1 MALYISIAIFLIA
14 GMLLEFTARRK
25 EATITEENSRLKK
38 ENKHTFYQLVFFLIV
53 IFVLWFLTAFRSARI
68 GNDTLNYIG
77 YFDYFGS
84 FGLQFDNEQIE
95 IGYQLLNILV
105 YKIVPNPYFFL
116 GFVATIC
123 YVGTGIYIY
132 KYSDNLVFS
141 TVLLFPVA
149 YGFFATGLRQAI
161 AMVICLYAYQA
172 IKNKRF
178 GLAILLI
185 AFASLFHTS
194 ALIMLALFFHRLIP
208 KKPFVVI
215 PLTIIFIALS
225 LSGVMDNVFA
235 VLLQNSYGGYYEK
248 EGVTDGWLGIAYYC
262 LRAVAFYVLAFL
274 SYEKKVKENS
284 LVLGMFTMLLI
295 TVSFGFS
302 INMFDRATGYFLL
315 ISMIELPNA
324 IHRGGLKHKKIL
336 MFLLGFIM
344 VLYFLVTLIIRPKWN
359 HLYPYQF
366 NWQ

>member
-14 GMLLEFTARRK
+14 GMLLEFTANRK
-25 EATITEENSRLKK
+25 EATVTEENSRLKK
-38 ENKHTFYQLVFFLIV
+38 ENKHTFYQLAFFLIT
-53 IFVLWFLTAFRSARI
+53 IFVLWFLTAFRSEWI
-68 GNDTLNYIG
+68 GNDTFNYLT
-77 YFDYFGS
+77 YFQIYSDSGINPDS
-84 FGLQFDNEQIE
+84 RIE
-95 IGYQLLNILV
+95 IGYQILNILV
-105 YKIVPNPYFFL
+105 AKISHNPYFFL
-116 GFVATIC
+116 GAVATIC

-161 AMVICLYAYQA
+161 AMVICLYIYQS
-172 IKNKRF
+172 IKNKRL

-185 AFASLFHTS
+185 LLASSFHTS
-194 ALIMLALFFHRLIP
+194 ALLMLVFLFHRLIP
-208 KKPFVVI
+208 KKPFWVI
-215 PLTIIFIALS
+215 PLTAILVALS
-225 LSGVMDNVFA
+225 ISGVMDNVFETI
-235 VLLQNSYGGYYEK
+235 LGNSYYGEYYEN
-248 EGVTDGWLGIAYYC
+248 EGLTSGWLSISYYTIRALVFYGI
-262 LRAVAFYVLAFL
+262 AFL

-284 LVLGMFTMLLI
+284 LVLSLFTMLLVTI
-295 TVSFGFS
+295 AFGFS
-302 INMFDRATGYFLL
+302 INVFTRATNYFLL
-315 ISMIELPNA
+315 ISMVELPNA

-344 VLYFLVTLIIRPKWN
+344 VLYFLVTLIIRPEWN

>member
-68 GNDTLNYIG
+68 GSDTIPYIK
-77 YFDYFGS
+77 YFQFFGVGGIEPNS
-84 FGLQFDNEQIE
+84 SIE
-95 IGYQLLNILV
+95 IGYQILNILV
-105 YKIVPNPYFFL
+105 YKINPNPYFFL

-141 TVLLFPVA
+141 TVLLFPIA
-149 YGFFATGLRQAI
+149 FSLYTNILRQAI

-194 ALIMLALFFHRLIP
+194 ALLMLVLLFHRLIP

-225 LSGVMDNVFA
+225 ISGVMDNVFA
-235 VLLQNSYGGYYEK
+235 ILLQNSYGGYYES
-248 EGVTDGWLGIAYYC
+248 EMVTDGWLGITYYC
-262 LRAVAFYVLAFL
+262 LRAVSFYLLAFL
-274 SYEKKVKENS
+274 SYEKKAKENS

-302 INMFDRATGYFLL
+302 LSLFSRVTNYFVLV
-315 ISMIELPNA
+315 SMVELPNA

-344 VLYFLVTLIIRPKWN
+344 VLYFLVTLIIRPEWN
-359 HLYPYQF
+359 NLYPYQF
-366 NWQ
+366 NWN

>member
-14 GMLLEFTARRK
+14 GMLLEFTANRK

-53 IFVLWFLTAFRSARI
+53 IFVLWFLTAFRSVII
-68 GNDTLNYIG
+68 GNDTLNYVR
-77 YFDYFGS
+77 YFQVFGQGGIDPNS
-84 FGLQFDNEQIE
+84 RIE
-95 IGYQLLNILV
+95 IGYQILNILV
-105 YKIVPNPYFFL
+105 YKISPNPYFFL
-116 GFVATIC
+116 GVVATIC
-123 YVGTGIYIY
+123 YLGTGIYIY
-132 KYSDNLVFS
+132 KYSDNIVFS
-141 TVLLFPVA
+141 TLLLFPVA
-149 YGFFATGLRQAI
+149 YSFFASGLRQAI
-161 AMVICLYAYQA
+161 AMVICLFAYQA

-178 GLAILLI
+178 GFAILLI

-194 ALIMLALFFHRLIP
+194 ALLMLVLLFHRLIP

-215 PLTIIFIALS
+215 PLTVIFIALS
-225 LSGVMDNVFA
+225 ISGVMDNVFA
-235 VLLQNSYGGYYEK
+235 IIMGSYGGYYELDRI
-248 EGVTDGWLGIAYYC
+248 TDGWLGIAYYC
-262 LRAVAFYVLAFL
+262 IRALVFYGIAFL

-284 LVLGMFTMLLI
+284 LVLSLFTTLLI

-302 INMFDRATGYFLL
+302 LNLFSRATNYFLL
-315 ISMIELPNA
+315 ISMVELPNA

-344 VLYFLVTLIIRPKWN
+344 VLYFLVTLIIRPEWN
-359 HLYPYQF
+359 RLYPYQF

>member
-14 GMLLEFTARRK
+14 GMLLEFTAKRK
-25 EATITEENSRLKK
+25 KATITEENSRLKK

-53 IFVLWFLTAFRSARI
+53 IFVLWFLTAFRSVRI
-68 GNDTLNYIG
+68 GNDTFNYIG

-116 GFVATIC
+116 GVVATIC

-141 TVLLFPVA
+141 TVLLFPIA
-149 YGFFATGLRQAI
+149 FSLNTNILRQAI
-161 AMVICLYAYQA
+161 AAMICLYIYQA
-172 IKNKRF
+172 IKNKKF
-178 GLAILLI
+178 LLAILLI
-185 AFASLFHTS
+185 LLASSFHTS
-194 ALIMLALFFHRLIP
+194 ALLMLVLLFHRLIP

-215 PLTIIFIALS
+215 PLTAIFIALS
-225 LSGVMDNVFA
+225 LSGVMDNVFS
-235 VLLQNSYGGYYEK
+235 VLMGDYGGYYEN
-248 EGVTDGWLGIAYYC
+248 EELTSGWLSISYYTIRALVFYGI
-262 LRAVAFYVLAFL
+262 AFL

-284 LVLGMFTMLLI
+284 LVLSLFTMLLVTI
-295 TVSFGFS
+295 AFGFS
-302 INMFDRATGYFLL
+302 INVFTRATNYFLL
-315 ISMIELPNA
+315 ISMVELPNA

-344 VLYFLVTLIIRPKWN
+344 VLYFLVTLIIRPEWN

>member
-1 MALYISIAIFLIA
+1 MALYVSIAIFLIA
-14 GMLLEFTARRK
+14 GMLLEFTANRK

-53 IFVLWFLTAFRSARI
+53 IFVLWFLTAFRSERI
-68 GNDTLNYIG
+68 GNDTFNYVT
-77 YFDYFGS
+77 YFQIYSDSGIN
-84 FGLQFDNEQIE
+84 FDSRIE
-95 IGYQLLNILV
+95 IGYQILNILV
-105 YKIVPNPYFFL
+105 AKISHNPYFFL
-116 GFVATIC
+116 GFVATLC

-141 TVLLFPVA
+141 TVLLFPIA

-161 AMVICLYAYQA
+161 AMVICLYVYQA
-172 IKNKRF
+172 IKNKKF
-178 GLAILLI
+178 LLAILLI
-185 AFASLFHTS
+185 LLASSFHTS
-194 ALIMLALFFHRLIP
+194 ALLMLVFLFHRLIP
-208 KKPFVVI
+208 KRPFVVI
-215 PLTIIFIALS
+215 PLTAIFIALS

-235 VLLQNSYGGYYEK
+235 VLMGDYGGYYEN
-248 EGVTDGWLGIAYYC
+248 EELTSGWLSISYYTIRALVFYGI
-262 LRAVAFYVLAFL
+262 AFL

-284 LVLGMFTMLLI
+284 LVLSLFTMLLVTI
-295 TVSFGFS
+295 AFGFS
-302 INMFDRATGYFLL
+302 INVFTRATNYFLL
-315 ISMIELPNA
+315 ISMVELPNA

-344 VLYFLVTLIIRPKWN
+344 VLYFLVTLIIRPEWN